1 MRLLL
6 VGPLPGSPGAGAGLG
21 PIGWEALVD
30 ALGGRGHRVSSG
42 PAPWIDPTSEEPYAV
57 LVTGAAAA
65 GIGRGVPDGVRPT
78 RLVFLDADLPA
89 AAVEGTD
96 PAGWTA
102 PPRCAYVQIDPARA
116 VAAGEAAA
124 RAWSVE
130 RVGAAARGVP
140 AEPAVSAARLAA
152 VIDTVLRRIRVR
164 AGELATIRGHG
175 GVAVVAGPHH
185 RALVVVPASGPPR
198 AVALHCPHQGAELTA
213 GYVHATGG
221 RPWIECPLHAWR
233 FDLETGS
240 RLVRDEPSSE
250 PWDRI
255 ATYPCA
261 VDRSATVWVEFTT

>member
-1 MRLLL
+1 VRLLL
-6 VGPLPGSPGAGAGLG
+6 VGPLPGSPGAGAGAAAV
-21 PIGWEALVD
+21 GWEALVE
-30 ALGGRGHRVSSG
+30 ALGDRGHQLSAG
-42 PAPWIDPTSEEPYAV
+42 PAPWVSPTSQDFDAV
-57 LVTGAAAA
+57 IVTGSAAV
-65 GIGRGVPDGVRPT
+65 GIGRLVPGAAPT

-89 AAVEGTD
+89 AADDGVD
-96 PAGWTA
+96 PSGWTA
-102 PPRCAYVQIDPARA
+102 PPRCAYVQLDPERA
-116 VAAGEAAA
+116 AAAAEADA

-130 RVGAAARGVP
+130 RVGPGAGGLPNA
-140 AEPAVSAARLAA
+140 PAVSAVGLAI

-164 AGELATIRGHG
+164 AGQLATIRGHA
-175 GVAVVAGPHH
+175 GVAVVTGPHH
-185 RALVVVPASGPPR
+185 RALVVVPSTGPPR

-221 RPWIECPLHAWR
+221 RPWIECPLHSWR
-233 FDLETGS
+233 FDLETGA